1 MRTQRTQ
8 RLIIK
13 HEQGNTM
20 PIKNRRY
27 RVSMLERRQCLART
41 FTHLRQEQV
50 LGEQRFQVQLLLHK
64 ALVALALAV

>member
-1 MRTQRTQ
+1 
-8 RLIIK
+8 
-13 HEQGNTM
+13 
-20 PIKNRRY
+20 
-27 RVSMLERRQCLART
+27 MLERRQCLART